1 MSEAEERPRGRAGR
15 LTSAATTFVVKRPR
29 SQKLGALAGVAL
41 LVTAPFGG
49 LRSAADVP
57 PEHVSVDK
65 PLMVGPFRFTFVKAV
80 TVSDLEPAAK
90 PSVEGGRLFVIEAR
104 VSNPGERPEPVIE
117 LTRALT
123 VQDAGVA
130 PDTDGSAATPDMY
143 DVDDSTT
150 LSGSINPG
158 VSYLVA
164 LVWDQQPGWTG
175 DHARLRIARQEYRDK
190 DPLTLDDHTWWL
202 MDDALATA
210 TVPVEVKK

>member
-1 MSEAEERPRGRAGR
+1 MKKA
-15 LTSAATTFVVKRPR
+15 
-29 SQKLGALAGVAL
+29 
-41 LVTAPFGG
+41 
-49 LRSAADVP
+49 
-57 PEHVSVDK
+57 VDKK